1 MPEQVSCDCGWFGV
15 VRDEGPTR
23 RLRCPACHAPL
34 LIPPLPP
41 EPVEAAGPAPVFQ
54 EPSAEERLGRR
65 ARRAHH
71 PELDEVEDWSAT
83 PVEEGEPHERHKD
96 RFRPDLIIS
105 RGTLTA
111 LGLLLVGG
119 VWLAIDLS
127 NDRVPIFSLIFLTLG
142 VIKLIFCL
150 SGAEEA

>member
-1 MPEQVSCDCGWFGV
+1 
-15 VRDEGPTR
+15 
-23 RLRCPACHAPL
+23 L
-34 LIPPLPP
+34 LIPPLPS
-41 EPVEAAGPAPVFQ
+41 EPVEAAGAAAVFQ

-65 ARRAHH
+65 ARRVRH
-71 PELDEVEDWSAT
+71 PELDDAEEWSAS
-83 PVEEGEPHERHKD
+83 PADDDEPHPRQKE

-127 NDRVPIFSLIFLTLG
+127 RHRVPIFSLIFLTLG

>member
-1 MPEQVSCDCGWFGV
+1 MPEHVSCDCGWFGV
-15 VRDEGPTR
+15 IRDESPTR
-23 RLRCPACHAPL
+23 RPRCPECHAPL

-41 EPVEAAGPAPVFQ
+41 EPVEAAGAAAVFQ

-65 ARRAHH
+65 AGRARH
-71 PELDEVEDWSAT
+71 PELDDAEEWSAT
-83 PVEEGEPHERHKD
+83 PVEEDEPRQPQKD
-96 RFRPDLIIS
+96 RFRPDLFIS

-111 LGLLLVGG
+111 LGLLLGGG

-127 NDRVPIFSLIFLTLG
+127 EDRVPVFSLIFLTLG

>member
-15 VRDEGPTR
+15 IRDESPTR
-23 RLRCPACHAPL
+23 RLRCPECHAPL

-41 EPVEAAGPAPVFQ
+41 EPVEAAGTAAVFQ

-65 ARRAHH
+65 TRRARH
-71 PELDEVEDWSAT
+71 PELDEAEEWSAT
-83 PVEEGEPHERHKD
+83 HVDEDEPRPKQKD
-96 RFRPDLIIS
+96 RFRPDFIIS

-119 VWLAIDLS
+119 IWLAIDLS
-127 NDRVPIFSLIFLTLG
+127 KDRVPVFSLIFLTLG